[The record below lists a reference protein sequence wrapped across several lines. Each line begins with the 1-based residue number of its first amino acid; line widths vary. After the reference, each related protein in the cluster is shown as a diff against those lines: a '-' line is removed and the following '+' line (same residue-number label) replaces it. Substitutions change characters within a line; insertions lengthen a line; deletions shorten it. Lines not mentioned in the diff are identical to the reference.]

1 MRTPTAFMMMLCSM
15 VSFGQEEVADS
26 ISMQVLDEVTVNGER
41 PRVTAQDGILT
52 VDLPAIVKDKPVTNI
67 LEALGYVP
75 GVINDNGMI
84 GLNGTSGVT
93 IILNGELT
101 NMPVSAA
108 LLYADRQI
116 EECRGNVCRSCQIP
130 CQRGGA
136 EYHIEDSARHRR
148 TDGAA

>member
-26 ISMQVLDEVTVNGER
+26 IGMQVLDEVTVNGER
-41 PRVTAQDGILT
+41 PRITAQDGILT

-101 NMPVSAA
+101 NMPVQNLYQ
-108 LLYADRQI
+108 LLYSTPIDRLKSKVQSLTAY
-116 EECRGNVCRSCQIP
+116 V
-130 CQRGGA
+130 A
-136 EYHIEDSARHRR
+136 ARPPP
-148 TDGAA
+148 